1 MRVVIGS
8 DHAGF
13 DLKQIIKA
21 LLERLGV
28 PYEDVGAAS
37 NPSSD
42 YPDFADAAAR
52 QILAGRADR
61 GILICGTGIGMSIAA
76 NKFPQVRAAV
86 CHDEFTAEICRR
98 HNDVNVLC
106 LSADVPPDR
115 TARIVEVWL
124 HTAFEGG
131 RHARRVEKITA
142 LEQHAG
148 GSST

>member
-1 MRVVIGS
+1 MKIAIGCDHRGVSPKSKLAHTLAQQGHEVV
-8 DHAGF
+8 
-13 DLKQIIKA
+13 
-21 LLERLGV
+21 
-28 PYEDVGAAS
+28 DVGANSDQAV
-37 NPSSD
+37 D
-42 YPDFADAAAR
+42 YPDIAAAVASR
-52 QILAGRADR
+52 VAAGEADR
-61 GILICGTGIGMSIAA
+61 GVLICGTGIGMSIAA
-76 NKFPQVRAAV
+76 NKFAQVRAAV

-148 GSST
+148 GGSA